1 MAKVKKMAGGPPV
14 RTVKLKFFK
23 GVVLDFGCVAEAG
36 DIYEVP
42 KHMAT
47 EMVSLGLAE
56 YTDEGD
62 PLQHDETPAAEKE
75 AFPTVTIEKPTSR
88 DPKPAKRG

>member
-1 MAKVKKMAGGPPV
+1 MKAKKMSGPPV
-14 RTVKLKFFK
+14 HTVKLKFRT
-23 GVVLDFGCVAEAG
+23 GVVLDYGYVAQAG

-47 EMVSLGLAE
+47 ELVSNGMAE

-62 PLQHDETPAAEKE
+62 PLEHDETGDADKDK
-75 AFPTVTIEKPTSR
+75 FPTTTIEKPTSR